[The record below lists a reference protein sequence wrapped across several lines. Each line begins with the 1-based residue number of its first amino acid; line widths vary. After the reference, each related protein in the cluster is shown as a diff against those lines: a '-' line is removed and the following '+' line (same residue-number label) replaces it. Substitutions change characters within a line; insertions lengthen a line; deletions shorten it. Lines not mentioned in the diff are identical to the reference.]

1 MQVIEKEQNPPVK
14 SANKDVFFSF
24 RFLGEDVC
32 DEPHTVAGFHPSALD
47 LSVNGTLQTR
57 GQESCNCDTT
67 IQQKISLSTVGGGG
81 GKNKRI

>member
-1 MQVIEKEQNPPVK
+1 MLIKMF
-14 SANKDVFFSF
+14 FFSF

-32 DEPHTVAGFHPSALD
+32 DEPHTVAGFHPPALD

-81 GKNKRI
+81 G